1 MTHKEKQKV
10 ISKLVSVPNKDK
22 RNFWSK
28 EIKFLNILYEIY
40 PSSKFWMSLS
50 FPTTLDSMLLLR
62 SGYYA
67 QQLKSKYNLFKYL
80 PKKDTPIKLGK
91 KPAEDIVI
99 NQKNKTVKDFLL

>member
-1 MTHKEKQKV
+1 MV
-10 ISKLVSVPNKDK
+10 LVPDKDK

-40 PSSKFWMSLS
+40 PSTKFWMSLS

-67 QQLKSKYNLFKYL
+67 QQLKSKYNLFQYK
-80 PKKDTPIKLGK
+80 PKKDTRIKLSK
-91 KPAEDIVI
+91 KPAEDVI
-99 NQKNKTVKDFLL
+99 FNKKNKTVKNFLS